1 MSTPTG
7 KLPHIVDLAAHARQA
22 PAAASEQPAESG
34 NEALPR
40 SAYAPKPPEERAAA
54 RLRVLGRDEVDDI
67 PLAYAPKRARPQPGA
82 ATSCDESL
90 LAVVAKSLNEGAGVL
105 PRDARGY
112 AKKEDAPPLSP
123 AQETGSSPN
132 CAAPSSNPDNDKRN
146 HASRDSKR
154 RALADLEIERIEDVL
169 RQLKRRELAGTRLP
183 RGPNLPG
190 PGAPPSLGREK
201 MQDRVEGLRSSDSR
215 LPPPPLQPVQ
225 NVRVMLV
232 VPVACVGA
240 ALACYYFV
248 SAPASQPTPK
258 PQTALLA
265 LSSPAITRTPQS
277 TSSRGPR
284 LDREPDW
291 AAKTAGAQTDIG
303 EPKKVAVQT
312 IGPEAPANNP
322 QPANARPEPAQE
334 QPPTPSPKNAVRALQ
349 PEEIRLLVQQGEKF
363 ASDGDIVT
371 ARMLFERAAKAG
383 DAPAALALAASY
395 DPIVLARAGVL
406 GIDTDVEKAR
416 LWYQKAENLGSAQAL
431 ERLNA
436 LARR

>member
-7 KLPHIVDLAAHARQA
+7 KLPNIVDLAGHARQA

-34 NEALPR
+34 NQVLPR
-40 SAYAPKPPEERAAA
+40 SPYAPKPPEERVAA
-54 RLRVLGRDEVDDI
+54 RLRVLGRDEVDDV

-82 ATSCDESL
+82 AANCDASL
-90 LAVVAKSLNEGAGVL
+90 LAAVAKSLNEAAGVL
-105 PRDARGY
+105 PQDARGH

-123 AQETGSSPN
+123 AQEIGSSAD
-132 CAAPSSNPDNDKRN
+132 CAAPSSNPDSDKRN
-146 HASRDSKR
+146 CASSDAKR
-154 RALADLEIERIEDVL
+154 GTLANREIERIEDIL

-201 MQDRVEGLRSSDSR
+201 MQDRVEGLRSRDSR

-225 NVRVMLV
+225 NMRVMLV

-248 SAPASQPTPK
+248 SAPASEPTQK
-258 PQTALLA
+258 PQTASLA
-265 LSSPAITRTPQS
+265 LTSPAITRTPQN

-284 LDREPDW
+284 LDREDW
-291 AAKTAGAQTDIG
+291 AVKTSGAQTDIG
-303 EPKKVAVQT
+303 EPKKVAVHT
-312 IGPEAPANNP
+312 VAPEAPATP

-334 QPPTPSPKNAVRALQ
+334 QPPTPSPKNTVRAMA

-416 LWYQKAENLGSAQAL
+416 LWYQKAQNLGSGQAL

>member
-7 KLPHIVDLAAHARQA
+7 KLPNIVDLAAHARQA

-34 NEALPR
+34 NEVLPR
-40 SAYAPKPPEERAAA
+40 SAYAPKPPEERIAA
-54 RLRVLGRDEVDDI
+54 RLRVLGRDEVDDV
-67 PLAYAPKRARPQPGA
+67 PLAYAPKRVRPQPGA
-82 ATSCDESL
+82 AANCDESL
-90 LAVVAKSLNEGAGVL
+90 LAAVAKSLNEAAGVL
-105 PRDARGY
+105 PQDARGY

-146 HASRDSKR
+146 AASRDPKH
-154 RALADLEIERIEDVL
+154 RALADREIERIEDVL

-190 PGAPPSLGREK
+190 PGAPASLGRER
-201 MQDRVEGLRSSDSR
+201 MQDRVTRP
-215 LPPPPLQPVQ
+215 PPPPLQPVQ
-225 NVRVMLV
+225 NMRVMLV
-232 VPVACVGA
+232 VPIACVGA
-240 ALACYYFV
+240 ALAFYYFV
-248 SAPASQPTPK
+248 SAPAPEPTTK
-258 PQTALLA
+258 PQAASLA
-265 LSSPAITRTPQS
+265 LSSPAITGTPQS
-277 TSSRGPR
+277 TSSRGAR

-291 AAKTAGAQTDIG
+291 ATKTSGAQSDVG
-303 EPKKVAVQT
+303 EPKKVAVHT
-312 IGPEAPANNP
+312 IAPEAPVTP
-322 QPANARPEPAQE
+322 PPAKAGPEPAQE
-334 QPPTPSPKNAVRALQ
+334 PTPTPSPMNTVRTRQ
-349 PEEIRLLVQQGEKF
+349 PDGIGLLVQQGEKF

-371 ARMLFERAAKAG
+371 ARMLFDRAAKAG

-416 LWYQKAENLGSAQAL
+416 LWYQKAQSLGSAQAL